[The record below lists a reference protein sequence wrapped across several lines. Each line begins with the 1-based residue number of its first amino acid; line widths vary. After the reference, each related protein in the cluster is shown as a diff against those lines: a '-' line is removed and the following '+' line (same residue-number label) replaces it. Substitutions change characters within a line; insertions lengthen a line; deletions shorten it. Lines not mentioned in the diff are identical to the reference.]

1 MLRFGCADMSDGDFL
16 RSFQDK
22 GIPASQF
29 HHGDHL
35 RLGWLLL
42 ERLSVDDATDAAC
55 RGLRAFAHR
64 NGADT
69 HYNETLTRG
78 WMRLLA
84 ARGERSFSDFVATLP
99 DAGAADS
106 SVAPSENPLHRHWS
120 PELLKDD
127 AARVAYVEPD
137 REPLPP
143 VHTRW
148 RSTVAKRPRSNRLT
162 VDGPSPDE
170 RPASAAGAAIDEEPD
185 PENALDGA
193 KTYLW
198 QESRKLQERLQSP
211 LRRDSSGHGAPL
223 HATSDAAK
231 RYTDTRHGNQPMS
244 SGFTWTSAFGKG
256 SGWLLQK
263 IVNGLALSKI
273 SPNTLTF
280 IGLIINIIAAF
291 FFGYARGENA
301 HRMFFYAGL
310 ILIGAGLF
318 DMVDGR
324 VARQTNQ
331 VSVFGAFFDSVM
343 DRYSDVAIFFGLLVY
358 YARGNRFV
366 YVVLAAFVMTAS
378 LMISYTRARAEAL
391 IGSCKVGFMERP
403 ERIVLVILGALCNRW
418 GVMAPALWVLAFLG
432 TMTVIHRIRYT
443 YTETERRKLVPAA
456 R

>member
-16 RSFQDK
+16 RAFQDRD
-22 GIPASQF
+22 IPAAQF

-42 ERLSVDDATDAAC
+42 ERLPVDDATDAAC

-64 NGADT
+64 HGADA
-69 HYNETLTRG
+69 HYNETMTRG

-84 ARGERSFSDFVATLP
+84 ARGERTFSAFVATLP
-99 DAGAADS
+99 DADAADS
-106 SVAPSENPLHRHWS
+106 SSAPLENPLARYWS
-120 PELLKDD
+120 PELLKSDS
-127 AARVAYVEPD
+127 ARAVYVEPD
-137 REPLPP
+137 LAPLPP
-143 VHTRW
+143 VETRW
-148 RSTVAKRPRSNRLT
+148 RRAAARRPRSHRLI
-162 VDGPSPDE
+162 VDGPSPVE
-170 RPASAAGAAIDEEPD
+170 RPAAAPRGPVGDGSAPEYVPEGAET
-185 PENALDGA
+185 ALQPWPGGD
-193 KTYLW
+193 T
-198 QESRKLQERLQSP
+198 
-211 LRRDSSGHGAPL
+211 SGQGEPL